1 MLTNVN
7 STNTG
12 NLVEV
17 NSPETGKKHKHYQ
30 KRTRIKS
37 IVTPRRMK
45 RGKSEEPF
53 LDHDGNIAYSSDS
66 EDNKLVDK
74 DVVDAAAKAQEEQE
88 IYNKIMERRGE
99 WNRNRR
105 GTDDCQVS

>member
-1 MLTNVN
+1 MA
-7 STNTG
+7 
-12 NLVEV
+12 EV
-17 NSPETGKKHKHYQ
+17 NSPEIGKKHKHYQ

-66 EDNKLVDK
+66 EDNKLVEK
-74 DVVDAAAKAQEEQE
+74 DVVDAAAKAQDVVSHNTNVAMWTQTF
-88 IYNKIMERRGE
+88 
-99 WNRNRR
+99 
-105 GTDDCQVS
+105 TDMTTQMNTLNTNIED

>member
-1 MLTNVN
+1 MFTNVCAKN
-7 STNTG
+7 SG
-12 NLVEV
+12 NME
-17 NSPETGKKHKHYQ
+17 SITPEITKKPKHHQ

-66 EDNKLVDK
+66 GDDKLDDRNVSS
-74 DVVDAAAKAQEEQE
+74 AAAKAQEEQE
-88 IYNKIMERRGE
+88 IYNKIMEKRSE

>member
-1 MLTNVN
+1 MDSNTPEN
-7 STNTG
+7 S
-12 NLVEV
+12 
-17 NSPETGKKHKHYQ
+17 KKHKHHQ

-53 LDHDGNIAYSSDS
+53 LDRDGNIAYSSDS
-66 EDNKLVDK
+66 ADDKLDDK
-74 DVVDAAAKAQEEQE
+74 DVVSAAAKAQEEQE
-88 IYNKIMERRGE
+88 IYNKIMEKRSE